1 MYEIEYLDES
11 IIDEC
16 KKSFRRVYPEFT
28 PIVLGASK
36 DRRSVIIQCDFPD
49 GTYYFRVD
57 ERSVSS
63 GYKSLDDAD
72 RE

>member
-1 MYEIEYLDES
+1 MKS

-28 PIVLGASK
+28 SIVLCASK
-36 DRRSVIIQCDFPD
+36 DKCNVIIKCDFPD
-49 GTYYFRVD
+49 GTYYFSVD
-57 ERSVSS
+57 EKSVSS

>member
-1 MYEIEYLDES
+1 MYGIEYIDES
-11 IIDEC
+11 IVEEC

-36 DRRSVIIQCDFPD
+36 DRCNVIIQCDFPD

-57 ERSVSS
+57 EKSVST
-63 GYKSLDDAD
+63 GYKSLDEAD